1 MADNKCII
9 CGLNMDEGRQICIF
23 CEKDLLP
30 YKEQLAAAF
39 RREPVEYDGDK
50 YGCISAFV
58 IRFRA
63 ASRVPLK
70 KRRCLYQVELMSART
85 NSVIYAD
92 PKEVKV
98 IEEWRPP
105 NE

>member
-1 MADNKCII
+1 MDDKKCII
-9 CGLNMDEGRQICIF
+9 CGLNADEGRQLCRI
-23 CEKDLLP
+23 CEKSLTP

-39 RREPVEYDGDK
+39 KREPVEYEGDK
-50 YGCISAFV
+50 YGCISAFI

-63 ASRVPLK
+63 ASRAPLK
-70 KRRCLYQVELMSART
+70 KRCIFQVELMSAKT

-92 PKEVKV
+92 PEKVK
-98 IEEWRPP
+98 IIKEWRPP